1 MESMN
6 LYFPDV
12 LFVHGNCV
20 RDLLDLCTVKK
31 FPFYIT
37 GAADRNTW
45 ILENL
50 SLSPCLLVHAT
61 RTM

>member
-1 MESMN
+1 MENMN

-12 LFVHGNCV
+12 LSVHNNWM
-20 RDLLDLCTVKK
+20 RDLLNSCTVKK

-45 ILENL
+45 VLENL
-50 SLSPCLLVHAT
+50 
-61 RTM
+61 